1 MTTKRLICIGHRGA
15 AGYLPENTLP
25 SFERAVQLGC
35 DWVELDVHR
44 VGNELLVI
52 HDEQVERTTNGKGVI
67 SALDLAYIRSLDA
80 GGGAGVPTLS
90 EVIDMIDH
98 RCGINIELKG
108 DNTADAVSQ
117 QLNDYCAR
125 GWDRAEFL
133 ISSFQHQELAK
144 VAGGYRRGAL
154 FVSMTE
160 DSWEEVARLDAWS
173 VHLLAESVHQ
183 AIVDEAHARG
193 YQLLVYT
200 VNDPEDMRRLAGY
213 GVDGFFSDFPD
224 RVLSANR

>member
-80 GGGAGVPTLS
+80 GGGARVPTLS

-154 FVSMTE
+154 FVSM
-160 DSWEEVARLDAWS
+160 
-173 VHLLAESVHQ
+173 ESVHQ

-200 VNDPEDMRRLAGY
+200 VNDPEDLRRLAGY

-224 RVLSANR
+224 RVLSANH